1 MGALPFLARAVSA
14 MLAPLI
20 AVLLGFIALL
30 WSAERFVGAAAATA
44 RRAGMST
51 LLVGMTIV
59 ALGTSAPEIVVSVM
73 ASLDGIPDLATG
85 NALGSNIANIG
96 LVLGVTAL
104 VVPIPVRF
112 SIVRRE
118 LPLLIGATG
127 LAGYVLANGI
137 LGRFDALFLLL
148 LVFSLWWLFRAD
160 SPDEAPVGEIPDM
173 PLRRALPWLV
183 LTLAVMGVGS
193 RALVWGGSELAR
205 GLGVSELA
213 IGLTIV
219 AIGTSLPEL
228 AACVASALKRHHDI
242 AIGNVIGSNLFN
254 MLAVLPIPGMLAP
267 GPIDP
272 AAGERDYRVM
282 LALTLALGMLL
293 LWQRHGRLGRLAGG
307 LLALC
312 YVGYL
317 AWLGATSFAAEVP
330 AT

>member
-1 MGALPFLARAVSA
+1 
-14 MLAPLI
+14 MLVPLT

-44 RRAGMST
+44 HRAGMST

-59 ALGTSAPEIVVSVM
+59 ALGTSAPEMVVSVM

-112 SIVRRE
+112 SLVRRE
-118 LPLLIGATG
+118 LPLLLGATG
-127 LAGYVLANGI
+127 LAGYALANGI
-137 LGRFDALFLLL
+137 LGRFDALFLVLL

-160 SPDEAPVGEIPDM
+160 TPDALEVNEIPDM
-173 PLRRALPWLV
+173 RLTRALLWLV
-183 LTLAVMGVGS
+183 MTLMVMVAGS
-193 RALVWGGSELAR
+193 RALVWGASELAR
-205 GLGVSELA
+205 GLGVSELT
-213 IGLTIV
+213 IGLTVV

-228 AACVASALKRHHDI
+228 AACVASAMKRHHDI

-254 MLAVLPIPGMLAP
+254 LLAVLPIPGMLAP
-267 GPIDP
+267 GPIDA

-282 LALTLALGMLL
+282 LTLTLALGMLL
-293 LWQRHGRLGRLAGG
+293 LWQRRGRLGRLPGT
-307 LLALC
+307 LLALG

-317 AWLGATSFAAEVP
+317 AWLAASGQGSGMP
-330 AT
+330 AG